1 MDFLRYAEYLG
12 TKNYLLCL
20 TDQAEAFSQSQ
31 LKPNAVM
38 LQDQRQ
44 ECKGL
49 QRLTGKKTPQF
60 THTEKTVYLELQQ
73 ACSMMLVVMQ
83 KYS

>member
-1 MDFLRYAEYLG
+1 
-12 TKNYLLCL
+12 
-20 TDQAEAFSQSQ
+20 
-31 LKPNAVM
+31 M